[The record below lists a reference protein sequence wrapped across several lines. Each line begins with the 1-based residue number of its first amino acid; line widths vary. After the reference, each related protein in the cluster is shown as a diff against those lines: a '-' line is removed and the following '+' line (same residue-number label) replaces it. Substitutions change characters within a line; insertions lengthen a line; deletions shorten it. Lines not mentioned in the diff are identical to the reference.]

1 MSIQEKMTPIL
12 KASDAIQNENN
23 VAVLGPS
30 GTGKTVFITLL
41 SHAIDNHFLD
51 DRPELR
57 AHPKDGRPFLESCE
71 NSLRDGEFPE
81 RTQQLSRD
89 KIVFEMRG
97 TGATA
102 SSMEFKLPDISGEDY
117 KNMCLGE
124 EIRGN
129 ERVVKVCQMGI
140 VKGQPY
146 SEMIYAVY
154 AKIYVF
160 LLDCSKM
167 KTDWEKDQTQYS
179 QVLTT
184 IQDFKKS
191 TNTSKNER
199 INTPIAIVLT
209 KADSLEDRNVS
220 AKDLVKQYM
229 RRFYNTLEDI
239 HDGEREYFMVHVD
252 VQRNRENEV
261 DSTEGLKVAKPLSYS
276 HPVYTEFLWW
286 LHENLLG

>member
-1 MSIQEKMTPIL
+1 MSVQEKIAPII
-12 KASDAIQNENN
+12 KAAESIQNENN

-51 DRPELR
+51 EHPELR
-57 AHPKDGRPFLESCE
+57 AHPKDGRPFLEACE

-89 KIVFEMRG
+89 KIIFEMRG

-124 EIRGN
+124 EIRGDA
-129 ERVVKVCQMGI
+129 RVVKVCNLGI
-140 VKGQPY
+140 IKGQPY

-154 AKIYVF
+154 AKMYVI

-167 KTDWEKDQTQYS
+167 KSDWEHDQTQYS
-179 QVLTT
+179 QALTT

-191 TNTSKNER
+191 TNTSKNGR
-199 INTPIAIVLT
+199 IGTPIAIVLT
-209 KADSLEDRNVS
+209 KADSLEDRDVP
-220 AKDLVKQYM
+220 AKDLVKKYM
-229 RRFYNTLEDI
+229 CRFYNTLEDI
-239 HDGEREYFMVHVD
+239 HDGEREYFMVHID

-261 DSTEGLKVAKPLSYS
+261 DSTDGIKVAKPLSYS
-276 HPVYTEFLWW
+276 HHVYTKFLWW

>member
-1 MSIQEKMTPIL
+1 MSIQEKMTTIL
-12 KASDAIQNENN
+12 KASETIQNENN

-51 DRPELR
+51 EHPELR

-71 NSLRDGEFPE
+71 NGLRKGEFPE

-124 EIRGN
+124 DIRGN
-129 ERVVKVCQMGI
+129 ERVVKVCQIGI

-146 SEMIYAVY
+146 SDMIYAVY
-154 AKIYVF
+154 AKMYVF

-167 KTDWEKDQTQYS
+167 KTEWENDQTQYS
-179 QVLTT
+179 QALTT

-191 TNTSKNER
+191 TNTSTNGR
-199 INTPIAIVLT
+199 INTPIAIILT
-209 KADSLEDRNVS
+209 KADCLEDRDVS
-220 AKDLVKQYM
+220 AKDLVKKYM
-229 RRFYNTLEDI
+229 RRFYNTLDDI
-239 HDGEREYFMVHVD
+239 HDGEKEYFMVHVD

-276 HPVYTEFLWW
+276 HPAYTKFLWW

>member
-1 MSIQEKMTPIL
+1 MSVQEKMAPIL
-12 KASDAIQNENN
+12 KASETIQNENN

-51 DRPELR
+51 EHPELR
-57 AHPKDGRPFLESCE
+57 AHPKDGRPFLEACE

-117 KNMCLGE
+117 KHMCLGE
-124 EIRGN
+124 EIRGD
-129 ERVVKVCQMGI
+129 ERVVKVCEMGKT
-140 VKGQPY
+140 KGARY
-146 SEMIYAVY
+146 GEMIYAVY
-154 AKIYVF
+154 AKMYVI

-179 QVLTT
+179 QALTT
-184 IQDFKKS
+184 IQDFKK
-191 TNTSKNER
+191 TTGISKNGR

-209 KADSLEDRNVS
+209 KADSLEDRGVS
-220 AKDLVKQYM
+220 AKKLVRMYM

-239 HDGEREYFMVHVD
+239 HDGKREYFMVHVD
-252 VQRNRENEV
+252 VQRNRENEI
-261 DSTEGLKVAKPLSYS
+261 DSAEGLKVAKPLSYS
-276 HPVYTEFLWW
+276 HPEYTKFLWW
-286 LHENLLG
+286 LHENLLE

>member
-1 MSIQEKMTPIL
+1 MSVQEKMAPIL
-12 KASDAIQNENN
+12 KASTTIQNENN

-51 DRPELR
+51 EHPELR
-57 AHPKDGRPFLESCE
+57 AHPKDGRPFLEACE

-89 KIVFEMRG
+89 KIIFEMRG

-102 SSMEFKLPDISGEDY
+102 SSIEFKLPDISGEDY

-124 EIRGN
+124 EIRGD

-154 AKIYVF
+154 AKMYVI

-179 QVLTT
+179 QALTT
-184 IQDFKKS
+184 IQDFKTS
-191 TNTSKNER
+191 TNTSKNGR
-199 INTPIAIVLT
+199 IGAPIAIVLT
-209 KADSLEDRNVS
+209 KADTLEDRDVS
-220 AKDLVKQYM
+220 AKELVKKYM

-239 HDGEREYFMVHVD
+239 HEGKREYFMVHVD
-252 VQRNRENEV
+252 VQRNRENEI

-276 HPVYTEFLWW
+276 HNEYTKFLWW
-286 LHENLLG
+286 LHENLLE